1 MARKRDRVLALIRR
15 PQPAPDPNDPSTP
28 PATTPFLKIALELR
42 LAIYEQLLA
51 AELPI
56 RLRRRERHLGRR
68 FDKKHPLAAI
78 VCVNHQLNLEA
89 LRVLYEVNTI
99 SINHVALNP
108 INLPFRT
115 TMITSLRISHWS
127 LDAGDQHS
135 LGTLMRRISLSP
147 RAAGRGRPTRWHELV
162 AALPGCPSLREV
174 RVELYRSG
182 GFDALHE
189 ELGSAQLSS
198 QLRCRGGSVL
208 FEERIVGAPIPAH
221 LDIRVLVPALAEAWL
236 LALEINSRA
245 PLQPTVL
252 AERVTA
258 RLSPTARRHLETEE
272 RMMRHMM
279 RIIWEHDSNRKAPL
293 RVAQVVWQRYTV
305 VDYRTITRSGD
316 AEMMARFTSAL
327 VAVLRLPPRLW
338 RLVPR

>member
-68 FDKKHPLAAI
+68 LDKKHPLAAI
-78 VCVNHQLNLEA
+78 ICVNRQLNLEA

-127 LDAGDQHS
+127 LNSGDQHS

-147 RAAGRGRPTRWHELV
+147 RAAGR
-162 AALPGCPSLREV
+162 ALPGCPSLREV
-174 RVELYRSG
+174 RVELYRSW
-182 GFDALHE
+182 GFDGLHE
-189 ELGSAQLSS
+189 ELRSAQLSS
-198 QLRCRGGSVL
+198 QLRCRGGGVL

-236 LALEINSRA
+236 LALEISSRG
-245 PLQPTVL
+245 PLPQTVL
-252 AERVTA
+252 ADRVTA
-258 RLSPTARRHLETEE
+258 RLSPTARQHLEIEE
-272 RMMRHMM
+272 RMMQHMV
-279 RIIWEHDSNRKAPL
+279 RIIWIHDNQREAPL
-293 RVAQVVWQRYTV
+293 RVAEVVWQRYTV
-305 VDYRTITRSGD
+305 VDYRTIARSGD
-316 AEMMARFTSAL
+316 AEMMARFTGAL
-327 VAVLRLPPRLW
+327 MAVLRLPARLW
-338 RLVPR
+338 QLVQR